1 MPLETIVGDLFNR
14 YTKRINNLH
23 KDSNDFLSVTI
34 ILETD
39 VHGGETVFKT
49 EII

>member
-1 MPLETIVGDLFNR
+1 MPLKTIVGDLFTR
-14 YTKRINNLH
+14 YTKIINHLH

-39 VHGGETVFKT
+39 VHGGETVFLM
-49 EII
+49 ERL